1 MVTLVG
7 VLSGGLAG
15 ADEPVPKQGLVSARP
30 PAASNPARFSAPSP
44 IPTPTPVSSSYGPT
58 LPVAEPPPPAP
69 VAVSPAPVLLPRAII
84 GATSVELFH
93 PESGQFLATIPL
105 REGCFASF
113 QRSDFLYVAHRNS
126 FSVVNLRTQVV
137 HEVKSLLAD
146 WQWEQRENLLILHSS
161 DGRAV
166 FYDLID
172 PAVPTFLRIE
182 VGGANAVRG
191 SKQTRGNGLTTVG
204 YTMLGVGL
212 AHVVTG
218 AVLVSP
224 GTCNAPPNTELRCFG
239 QYLGGF
245 SALGVGGVALVIP
258 GAILLGVGASQRSRP

>member
-1 MVTLVG
+1 MRMVTLVG
-7 VLSGGLAG
+7 ILSGGLAG
-15 ADEPVPKQGLVSARP
+15 ADEPVPKQGLVSATP
-30 PAASNPARFSAPSP
+30 STVSNPASSSAPSP
-44 IPTPTPVSSSYGPT
+44 TPASAPVPSSSGPT
-58 LPVAEPPPPAP
+58 LPVAEPPAP
-69 VAVSPAPVLLPRAII
+69 VVLPRAII
-84 GATSVELFH
+84 GATRVELFH

-105 REGCFASF
+105 REGGFASF

-126 FSVVNLRTQVV
+126 FSVVNLRTQMVR
-137 HEVKSLLAD
+137 EVKSLLSD

-166 FYDLID
+166 FFDIVD
-172 PAVPTFLRIE
+172 PAVPTFMRIE
-182 VGGANAVRG
+182 VGGSNPVRG

-204 YTMLGVGL
+204 YTILGVGL

-224 GTCNAPPNTELRCFG
+224 GTCNDPPNTELRCFG

-245 SALGVGGVALVIP
+245 VALGVGGVALVIP
-258 GAILLGVGASQRSRP
+258 GAILLGVGASQRGRP